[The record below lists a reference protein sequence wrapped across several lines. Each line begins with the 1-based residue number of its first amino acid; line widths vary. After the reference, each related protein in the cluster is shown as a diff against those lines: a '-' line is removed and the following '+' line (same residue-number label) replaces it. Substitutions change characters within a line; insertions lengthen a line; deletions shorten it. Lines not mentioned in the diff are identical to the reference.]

1 MSTKD
6 KYCIIGAG
14 PAGLAGAKNLKD
26 LNIPFDGY
34 EASSEVGG
42 LWNINNEYSTMYES
56 AHLISSKRMTE
67 FKDFPMND
75 EVADYPSHRELFKYF
90 NDYANK
96 FGLKEH
102 FTFSTKVVKT
112 EPEGDFWNVTLDN
125 GETLTYKGLIIANG
139 TLSHPNIPTFKGS
152 FSGEMFHSK
161 EYKSAAV
168 FEGKRVLIIGAG
180 NSGCDIAVDAIH
192 RAKKVSLGM
201 RRGYHFVPKYVFGKP
216 ADTLGGLF
224 KMPPAIKQKIDK
236 TMLKWFTG
244 DPQRVGFPEPD
255 HKLYEAHPIVNSLVL
270 YYAGHGDI
278 DVKKDV
284 DRLEG
289 KTVHFIDGTSE
300 EYDLILLATGYKLY
314 YPFIEQNLLNWK
326 GACPNL
332 YLNIFHPEKNN
343 LFVLGMIEAS
353 GIGWEGRN
361 EQAKLV
367 AKFIANKEKNSA
379 KAQKFVAQKKEPF
392 PSLNGGFNY
401 IKLDRMAFYVHK
413 DTYRAAVSKAIA
425 SLE

>member
-26 LNIPFDGY
+26 VNIPFDGY

-67 FKDFPMND
+67 FKDFPMD
-75 EVADYPSHRELFKYF
+75 ESVADYPSHRELFKYF

-102 FTFSTKVVKT
+102 YTFNTKVVKT
-112 EPEGDFWNVTLDN
+112 EPDGDSWNVTLDN

-152 FSGEMFHSK
+152 FDGEMFHSK

-224 KMPPAIKQKIDK
+224 KFPPAIKQRIDK

-278 DVKKDV
+278 DVKKDI
-284 DRLEG
+284 DHFEG
-289 KTVHFIDGTSE
+289 KTVHFVDGSSE

-314 YPFIEQNLLNWK
+314 YPFIDQSLLNWK
-326 GACPNL
+326 SACPNL
-332 YLNIFHPEKNN
+332 YLNIFHPERNN

-367 AKFIANKEKNSA
+367 AKFIAKNESKSE
-379 KAQKFVAQKKEPF
+379 KAQKFTLQKKEPF